1 MEKQQPRRCPNGR
14 EIGKVF
20 NEVRRPTFGSTF
32 LGKNTA
38 EQREVTEMGQCEG
51 GVIKIMVHY
60 PTPPCSSEMVILWK
74 TIKVPETDIGV
85 SNLPGL
91 AEFGFETN
99 GAISQIKLGKSH
111 SKLQTCI
118 TESERR
124 RCRTELEVGE
134 GTIQFDSPLPYCHQ
148 LPLDKYLRGERFPLV
163 HEKSTSNSGSSFE
176 RCKDV
181 KGTNI
186 GKGSIW
192 FKLFFITFTILSF
205 IFT

>member
-32 LGKNTA
+32 LGKTQQNRGKSLKWVSA
-38 EQREVTEMGQCEG
+38 KG
-51 GVIKIMVHY
+51 GVIKIMVQY
-60 PTPPCSSEMVILWK
+60 PLPTPCSSEMVILWK
-74 TIKVPETDIGV
+74 TINVPETDIGV

-134 GTIQFDSPLPYCHQ
+134 ANDDPIRFTTSSLPSITVGQ
-148 LPLDKYLRGERFPLV
+148 VPARRAIPSRTREKY
-163 HEKSTSNSGSSFE
+163 
-176 RCKDV
+176 
-181 KGTNI
+181 
-186 GKGSIW
+186 
-192 FKLFFITFTILSF
+192 FK
-205 IFT
+205 

>member
-1 MEKQQPRRCPNGR
+1 
-14 EIGKVF
+14 
-20 NEVRRPTFGSTF
+20 
-32 LGKNTA
+32 
-38 EQREVTEMGQCEG
+38 MGQREG
-51 GVIKIMVHY
+51 GVIKIMVQY
-60 PTPPCSSEMVILWK
+60 PLPTPCSSEMVILWK
-74 TIKVPETDIGV
+74 TINVPETDIGV

-91 AEFGFETN
+91 AESGFETN

-118 TESERR
+118 TESGRR

-134 GTIQFDSPLPYCHQ
+134 GTTIQFDSPLPYCHQ
-148 LPLDKYLRGERFPLV
+148 LPLDKYLRGERFLLA

-186 GKGSIW
+186 GKG
-192 FKLFFITFTILSF
+192 
-205 IFT
+205 